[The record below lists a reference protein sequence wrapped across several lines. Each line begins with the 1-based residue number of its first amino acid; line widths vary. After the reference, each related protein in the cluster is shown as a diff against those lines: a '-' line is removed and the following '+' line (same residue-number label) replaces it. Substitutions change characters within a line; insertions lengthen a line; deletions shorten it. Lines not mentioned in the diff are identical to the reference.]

1 MHGADRQLPL
11 GDEIFV
17 DHVAYFAPH
26 MREAEQAMA
35 RLGFTLSPLTPQTNP
50 RGPGEAPA
58 PVGMANRCALLE
70 RGYIEILTTTGEA
83 RTPLVEQFEAAV
95 ARHAGVHLLA
105 FSCADPA
112 AHAARLAAA
121 GFEPQPMV
129 ALQRAIDTEH
139 GPGLLRFSVLRIRP
153 GAMPEGRIQML
164 AHHTPELLW
173 QPRWTHHPCRVRALT
188 DVALCVADVEE
199 AAERFARFT
208 GLAAPAR
215 GRARVIETARG
226 RLALLPSGAVAGGPN
241 VEPPYFA
248 ALGVETTDLDAT
260 LAHWKRAG
268 IDPQM
273 RADTWAM
280 VDAGNA
286 VGAGLAVL
294 TPGQEPPWLL

>member
-1 MHGADRQLPL
+1 MQDRQLPS

-17 DHVAYFAPH
+17 DHVAYFAPR
-26 MREAEQAMA
+26 MPDAEQAMT

-50 RGPGEAPA
+50 RGPGEPPA

-95 ARHAGVHLLA
+95 ARYTGVHLLA
-105 FSCADPA
+105 FSCADPE
-112 AHAARLAAA
+112 AHRARLAAA

-129 ALQRAIDTEH
+129 ALQRTIDTEH

-173 QPRWTHHPCRVRALT
+173 QRRWMHHPCRARALT

-199 AAERFARFT
+199 AAERFTRFT
-208 GLAAPAR
+208 GLAARPR
-215 GRARVIETARG
+215 GRGRLIETARG
-226 RLALLPSGAVAGGPN
+226 RVALLPPGAVPGAAD
-241 VEPPYFA
+241 VPPPSFA
-248 ALGVETTDLDAT
+248 ALGVESEDLDAT
-260 LAHWKRAG
+260 LAHWKTAG
-268 IDPQM
+268 VVPEFRGD
-273 RADTWAM
+273 AWAI
-280 VDAGNA
+280 
-286 VGAGLAVL
+286 VGAAQSLGTAVAVL
-294 TPGQEPPWLL
+294 APGQEPPWLL